1 MALRGKKHDKGK
13 AANTL
18 KPTSHL
24 QSSQAVAQ
32 PAEEPRIPLELQQ
45 LMLNV
50 FREALP
56 IPADSNLRQIIQVV
70 KSHLYNR
77 DFASAFSAEQL
88 LNVYAL
94 RWSASRALAYAD
106 IFVEFDVKH
115 RWLGDRI
122 TNVPDQAQDPGLA
135 QILCVGGAAGA
146 EIVAL
151 AAIGNI
157 FPMLQLSITAVDVAD
172 WSPVLSKL
180 TATVTK
186 PPVLSQ
192 YASAAKVD
200 ANRALIAP
208 ERFHVEFKQHDILEC
223 SVEQLRLLV
232 AESSLVTIMF
242 TLNELF
248 SASTA
253 KTTAFLLNLTEIM
266 KPNSWLLVVDSPGSY
281 SEVTLGKG
289 NGPKRYPMKWLLDHT
304 LQDLAGS
311 EDNGIGK
318 WKKQEADDSKWFRL
332 DDKLRYH
339 VELESMRYQFYVYQ
353 RQAEAQHPGGNVS

>member
-1 MALRGKKHDKGK
+1 MALKGKKHDKGK
-13 AANTL
+13 AADTP

-70 KSHLYNR
+70 KGHLYNR
-77 DFASAFSAEQL
+77 DFASAFGGEHL
-88 LNVYAL
+88 LHVYAL

-106 IFVEFDVKH
+106 IFAEFDVKH
-115 RWLGDRI
+115 CWLGNRI
-122 TNVPDQAQDPGLA
+122 TNVPDQAQDP
-135 QILCVGGAAGA
+135 QILCIGGGAGA
-146 EIVAL
+146 EVVAL

-157 FPMLQLSITAVDVAD
+157 FSTFRLSITAVDVAD

-200 ANRALIAP
+200 ANRALLAP
-208 ERFHVEFKQHDILEC
+208 ERYRVEFKQHDILEC
-223 SVEQLRLLV
+223 SVKELRLLV
-232 AESSLVTIMF
+232 AESSLVTILF

-266 KPNSWLLVVDSPGSY
+266 KPKSWLLVVDSPSSY
-281 SEVTLGKG
+281 SEVTLGKS

-311 EDNGIGK
+311 DENGIRK
-318 WKKQEADDSKWFRL
+318 WKKQEVDDSRWFRL
-332 DDKLRYH
+332 NDKLRYH
-339 VELESMRYQFYVYQ
+339 VELESMRYQLHVYQ
-353 RQAEAQHPGGNVS
+353 RQAEGQHSGGNVS